1 MVNRGNT
8 DNAPLHSTE
17 RDTAATQISIAIY
30 GSRSIS
36 TTVTAALVIFIH
48 TAHADTVVDRCS
60 DAPSISNSELSQTQC
75 RMVGSVTVETY
86 STPAL
91 LSPYA
96 TAFDQRSL
104 TVAYSKDARALK
116 AASGSFLL
124 LRPPMAEQISKKEPM
139 SKTSY
144 GHWIISSEMIEYGSP
159 GGAPGFVLSCS
170 TAIRSRPTLTLA
182 VAECYPLEQRERF
195 LQALDSVR

>member
-1 MVNRGNT
+1 MIR
-8 DNAPLHSTE
+8 
-17 RDTAATQISIAIY
+17 
-30 GSRSIS
+30 SRP
-36 TTVTAALVIFIH
+36 TTVAAVFVIFIH
-48 TAHADTVVDRCS
+48 TVHAGTVVDRCS
-60 DAPSISNSELSQTQC
+60 NTPFISNSELSQMQC
-75 RMVGSVTVETY
+75 RIVGSVTVETY
-86 STPAL
+86 TTPAL

-116 AASGSFLL
+116 AASGSLTL
-124 LRPPMAEQISKKEPM
+124 LRPPMAEQISKKAPI

-182 VAECYPLEQRERF
+182 VAECYPLEQRKRF
-195 LQALDSVR
+195 LRTLISLH